1 MGLENRDYLRDEAR
15 RYGDGGGG
23 GFGVRSSF
31 SDQWAIKVIIMINVV
46 VWLLQ
51 LVTAKP
57 GEGGGGGITSW
68 LSLSLSDLG
77 SFQIWRLLSY
87 GFCHAVEGDGAVWHI
102 VFNMLFLWMFGRMV
116 EGIYGSREFLVFYLT
131 GIVFSG
137 IAQIV
142 FMGLMGYP
150 ASGTIGASGGVNAV
164 VILTAMH
171 FPNVKVLLFFIL
183 PIPLWGLAAFKV
195 GMDSLGLI
203 NFISGRGLNDN
214 VAHAAHLGGAAFG
227 YLYFVRGWRV
237 SPLLQK
243 FETWTKPVSTMQR
256 KMRDKKRKKEL
267 QVFEPND
274 DDLREDVDRILAKIK
289 AEGES
294 SLSDDERE
302 TLERASRVFRGR

>member
-1 MGLENRDYLRDEAR
+1 MGLDDRDYLRDEAR

-23 GFGVRSSF
+23 FNMRASF
-31 SDQWAIKVIIMINVV
+31 SDQWAIKTIVIINVI
-46 VWLLQ
+46 VWVLQ
-51 LVTAKP
+51 LATTKP
-57 GEGGGGGITSW
+57 GAGGGITPW

-77 SFQIWRLLSY
+77 SFQIWRLLTY
-87 GFCHAVEGDGAVWHI
+87 GFCHSVQGDDAIWHI

-116 EGIYGSREFLVFYLT
+116 EGIYGSREFLAFYLA
-131 GIVFSG
+131 GIIFSG
-137 IAQIV
+137 VAQIV

-171 FPNVKVLLFFIL
+171 FPNVKVFLFFII
-183 PIPLWGLAAFKV
+183 PIPLWVLAAFKV
-195 GMDSLGLI
+195 GMDSLGLV
-203 NFISGRGLNDN
+203 NFIMGRGLDDH

-237 SPLLQK
+237 SPLFQK
-243 FETWTKPVSTMQR
+243 FQNLSNPVSKMQR
-256 KMRDKKRKKEL
+256 KMRDQKRKKEL

-274 DDLREDVDRILAKIK
+274 DDLREEVDRILAKIK
-289 AEGES
+289 AEGEA
-294 SLSDDERE
+294 SLSDEERE